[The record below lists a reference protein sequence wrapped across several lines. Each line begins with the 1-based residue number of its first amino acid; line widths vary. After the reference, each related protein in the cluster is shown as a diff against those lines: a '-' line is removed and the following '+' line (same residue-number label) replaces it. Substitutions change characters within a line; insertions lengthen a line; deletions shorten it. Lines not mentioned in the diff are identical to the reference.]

1 LLRTVLVILLEVF
14 GGVSV
19 SNRLFTVG
27 PVEVFEDTLQ
37 AMNKPMMIHRGQKY
51 ASLQHGIVEKM
62 HKVLDTDMHIFLAPA
77 SATAFLEACVRCGV
91 HERMMSLTNGSFGD
105 RWASIG
111 TACGKQ
117 VKRVEGQWGR
127 AIRCVDVAGKLEPTT
142 EAVTI
147 VSNESSTGV
156 LNPTKEL
163 ARLFKAEADPL
174 VFVDGVTSVGA
185 VDFKL
190 REMEID
196 ALVFG
201 SQKAFALPPGLA
213 IICCSDRLLKVAEKV
228 QGRGYY
234 LDLLEYKKA
243 ADKDMPLT
251 TPPVSLMYGL
261 DYQLDK
267 MLKEGMANRYSRHHE
282 MAEATRAWAQ
292 KRFKLYAEK
301 GYESETI
308 TVVESGKLDFS
319 RLDKELKSRGFEVS
333 PGYGKIK
340 ESTFRIGH
348 MGDLTMK
355 DMNDLYKALD
365 DSLEAMK

>member
-1 LLRTVLVILLEVF
+1 M
-14 GGVSV
+14 

-27 PVEVFEDTLQ
+27 PVEVFEDTMR
-37 AMNKPMMIHRGQKY
+37 AMSQPMMIHRGQRY
-51 ASLQHGIVEKM
+51 ASLQHGIVEKL
-62 HKVLDTDMHIFLAPA
+62 HKVLDTDMHIFLMPA
-77 SATAFLEACVRCGV
+77 SATGFLESCVRCGV

-105 RWASIG
+105 RWAAIG
-111 TACGKQ
+111 TACGRQ
-117 VKRVEGQWGR
+117 VKKVEVPWGK

-142 EAVTI
+142 EAVTV

-163 ARLFKAEADPL
+163 ARLFKAEADPM

-185 VDFKL
+185 VDLKL
-190 REMEID
+190 KEMEID

-201 SQKAFALPPGLA
+201 SQKALALPPGLA
-213 IICCSDRLLKVAEKV
+213 IICCSDRLLKTAEKV

-243 ADKDMPLT
+243 ADKDMPMT

-267 MLKEGMANRYSRHHE
+267 MLKEGMANRYARHRE
-282 MAEATRAWAQ
+282 MAEAARAWAQ
-292 KRFKLYAEK
+292 RRFKLYAEK

-308 TVVESGKLDFS
+308 TVVDSGKLDFA
-319 RLDKELKSRGFEVS
+319 RMDKELKARGFEIS

-340 ESTFRIGH
+340 DSTFRIGH

-355 DMNDLYKALD
+355 DMGDLFKAMD
-365 DSLEAMK
+365 EALEAME

>member
-1 LLRTVLVILLEVF
+1 M
-14 GGVSV
+14 

-37 AMNKPMMIHRGQKY
+37 AMSKPMMIHRGQKY
-51 ASLQHGIVEKM
+51 ANLQHGIVEKL
-62 HKVLDTDMHIFLAPA
+62 HKVLDTDMHILLAPA
-77 SATAFLEACVRCGV
+77 SATGFLEACVRCGV
-91 HERMMSLTNGSFGD
+91 HERMMSLSNGSFGD

-111 TACGKQ
+111 TACGREVTK
-117 VKRVEGQWGR
+117 VEVPWGK
-127 AIRCVDVAGKLEPTT
+127 AVRCIDVAGKMLPTT

-156 LNPTKEL
+156 LNPVREL
-163 ARLFKAEADPL
+163 VRLFKAEGDPL
-174 VFVDGVTSVGA
+174 IFVDGVTAVGA
-185 VDFKL
+185 VDLKI
-190 REMEID
+190 RELDID

-228 QGRGYY
+228 TGRGYY

-267 MLKEGMANRYSRHHE
+267 MLEEGMVNRYARHHE
-282 MAEATRAWAQ
+282 MAEMTRAWAR
-292 KRFKLYAEK
+292 KRFKIFPEK

-308 TVVESGKLDFS
+308 TVVESGKLEFT
-319 RLDKELKSRGFEVS
+319 RLDKELKARGFEIS
-333 PGYGKIK
+333 PGYGRIK
-340 ESTFRIGH
+340 ETTFRIGH
-348 MGDLTMK
+348 MGDLRPK
-355 DMNDLYKALD
+355 DMQDLFKAMD
-365 DSLEAMK
+365 EALEAME